1 MLMNM
6 LKVTSRANN
15 LYFFH
20 DVLGLN
26 SHSSTKTS
34 WHATGFVTKIGVILI
49 TLATTATHGLT
60 VFHIPILNG
69 PQSFFSTQGTQRD
82 TCNLYS
88 SSSLQKKPK
97 QQSRHISFELPNHL
111 AKAFWGWGGP
121 NVYEVKRMQSRM
133 WWAGGGGTR
142 KRGKWGW
149 CKEEEEE
156 YVGGLHAR
164 RQSVPTEPPTVGSG
178 KETRRKNLR
187 NFDPKEIPTEYYLSI
202 NGFVQQFRQRG

>member
-1 MLMNM
+1 MRKWNVEML
-6 LKVTSRANN
+6 SAENN
-15 LYFFH
+15 NNGRQNKLHHWTYTKEYALATNGAKTLYFLP

-34 WHATGFVTKIGVILI
+34 WHETGFVTKIGVILI

-69 PQSFFSTQGTQRD
+69 PQSFFSTQETQRD

-121 NVYEVKRMQSRM
+121 NVYEV
-133 WWAGGGGTR
+133 
-142 KRGKWGW
+142 
-149 CKEEEEE
+149 
-156 YVGGLHAR
+156 
-164 RQSVPTEPPTVGSG
+164 
-178 KETRRKNLR
+178 
-187 NFDPKEIPTEYYLSI
+187 
-202 NGFVQQFRQRG
+202 